1 MVKMHYF
8 GAKIQSFIIS
18 MNHIKMHDLGAKIQ
32 IFFVSN
38 LSKYPNFLKVNW
50 GGKTKVENVADV
62 FS

>member
-38 LSKYPNFLKVNW
+38 LSKYPNFL
-50 GGKTKVENVADV
+50 
-62 FS
+62 